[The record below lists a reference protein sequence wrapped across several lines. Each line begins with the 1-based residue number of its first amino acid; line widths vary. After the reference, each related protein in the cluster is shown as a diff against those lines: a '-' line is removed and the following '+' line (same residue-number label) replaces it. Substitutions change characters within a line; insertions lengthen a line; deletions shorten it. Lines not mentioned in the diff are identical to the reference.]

1 MGLTLLQFK
10 SIFELN
16 HLSINPSKSGCG
28 GNLNVNI
35 IQRRDKGLCC
45 AAGIVVMLLLGRR
58 RLVSEVLDCQR
69 SCYTQ
74 CN

>member
-35 IQRRDKGLCC
+35 IQRRDKGLCYYC
-45 AAGIVVMLLLGRR
+45 DVVVGEEEEEDAIRG
-58 RLVSEVLDCQR
+58 S
-69 SCYTQ
+69 
-74 CN
+74 